1 MYNRD
6 ISNQGFFMTTQTH
19 QELLQKY
26 AEAIIKVGLN
36 IRAGQR
42 LIINNATSQGIPP
55 AGRDLVHAVTKAAYA
70 AGARYVQPIWGDE
83 EMLRIRLQNAPANSF
98 NEYPKFHV
106 NAVLDMI
113 KKGDAL
119 LSIYAN
125 DPDAYKGLDPERV
138 AALQRTQLENT
149 KEISANISRNAIN
162 WCVVASSSPAW
173 AAKIFPDLQLEEAE
187 EKLWQAIFETT
198 RATLPDPVA
207 AWGEHIKNLRKRGD
221 YLQAKKFSALH
232 YKGPGTD
239 LTLGLPQGHKWISAQ
254 ALAEN
259 GVIFTANMPT
269 EEVFTLPDR
278 YRAEGTVAA
287 TFPLSYGGSLIEDF
301 SATFENG
308 RIVKVAAKKNEA
320 LLQKL
325 VDTDEGST
333 RLGEIALVP
342 ASSPISKRGHLFYNT
357 LFDENA
363 SCHIAIGRAYRFTL
377 IGGEELTDEEFIS
390 AGGNVSLNHVDFMI
404 GSPQMDID
412 GVKADGTHEPVMRN
426 GEWAIDV

>member
-1 MYNRD
+1 
-6 ISNQGFFMTTQTH
+6 MTTQTH

-26 AEAIIKVGLN
+26 AEAIVKVGLN

-55 AGRDLVHAVTKAAYA
+55 AGRELVLAVTKAAYA

-83 EMLRIRLQNAPANSF
+83 EMLRIRLQNAPADSF
-98 NEYPKFHV
+98 TEYPKFHV

-113 KKGDAL
+113 KNGDAL

-125 DPDAYKGLDPERV
+125 DPDAFKGMDPERV
-138 AALQRTQLENT
+138 AALQRTQLENN
-149 KEISANISRNAIN
+149 KEIGANVSRNAIN

-173 AAKIFPDLQLEEAE
+173 AAKVFPDLQPEAAQA
-187 EKLWQAIFETT
+187 KLWQAIFETT

-207 AWGEHIKNLRKRGD
+207 AWVDHIKNLRKRGD
-221 YLQAKKFSALH
+221 YLQAKKYSALH

-239 LTLGLPQGHKWISAQ
+239 LTLGLPHGHKWISAQ
-254 ALAEN
+254 AMAEN

-278 YRAEGTVAA
+278 NRADGTVAA

-301 SATFENG
+301 SVTFENG
-308 RIVKVAAKKNEA
+308 RIVKVHAKNNEA

-363 SCHIAIGRAYRFTL
+363 SCHLAIGRAYRFTL

-390 AGGNVSLNHVDFMI
+390 AGGNLSLNHVDFMI

-412 GVKADGTHEPVMRN
+412 GVNADGSHEPVMRN